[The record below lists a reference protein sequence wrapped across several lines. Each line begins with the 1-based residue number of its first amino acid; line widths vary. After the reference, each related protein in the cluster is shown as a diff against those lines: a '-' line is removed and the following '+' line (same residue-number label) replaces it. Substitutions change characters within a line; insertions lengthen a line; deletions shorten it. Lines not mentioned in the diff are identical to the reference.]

1 MMMVGFA
8 GWIFNMLPI
17 ADAIASVGDY
27 KVIPMLNAPAT
38 PEAVL
43 NAVANVAKGMIAQS
57 HDAVPAAGE

>member
-1 MMMVGFA
+1 
-8 GWIFNMLPI
+8 MLPI